1 MIHGGAELRR
11 SAADPKRALSMNT
24 IKTLFLV
31 PGVCSICS
39 KAAIHTWRHFHPPVP
54 VAAWR

>member
-1 MIHGGAELRR
+1 MVAVNSVAL
-11 SAADPKRALSMNT
+11 PPTQKRALSMNT
-24 IKTLFLV
+24 IKILFLV
-31 PGVCSICS
+31 LGVCSICS